1 MYQEVHNYLEKVIPE
16 RPTVLRE
23 MEKYAKENDFPIVG
37 PLIGRYLFQT
47 ATIIKARKI
56 LELGSGYGYSA
67 FWFSLAV
74 KGKGHIVMTDTDK
87 KNKKLAFD
95 FFKKAGLQ
103 SQFEFKIGD
112 ALRTVKKLDGTFD
125 IILNDIDKIDYVE
138 TIDLAASKLRR
149 GGLFITDNLI
159 WSGKVCDKNPDETT
173 KAIIEFTKRLYADSR
188 FYTTV
193 LPIKDGLSVSVRL

>member
-1 MYQEVHNYLEKVIPE
+1 MYQEVHNYLERVIPE

-87 KNKKLAFD
+87 QNKKLAFD
-95 FFKKAGLQ
+95 FFKRAGLQ

-112 ALRTVKKLDGTFD
+112 ALRTAKKIDGTFD
-125 IILNDIDKIDYVE
+125 IILNDIDKINSEMRVVVQELIY
-138 TIDLAASKLRR
+138 LA
-149 GGLFITDNLI
+149 GL
-159 WSGKVCDKNPDETT
+159 K
-173 KAIIEFTKRLYADSR
+173 
-188 FYTTV
+188 
-193 LPIKDGLSVSVRL
+193 